1 MNAYLNP
8 RFGGGLGVRMKIRA
22 KLLLGVTI
30 SLILIVALIFYVIYL
45 KNNYRPNE
53 FSSDFALSII
63 ASLIGVL
70 IGALLAIII
79 GIFVVNPYVKY
90 REEQRFKP
98 LRGPLLVFWDHTLT
112 LYTLSVLSGL
122 KCPKEVA
129 PIISDAFGELTLKV
143 DSRAEKKKL
152 VEIKKWLSKFDREE
166 ISLPHSTNTFE
177 ESLKELKD
185 FIDRMHTTLVALP
198 YLFKETPE
206 IAVGIEIL
214 LGNLLS
220 GLQMIE
226 YKHETEGKLVITKL
240 DFYSTAIIK
249 NTAHDALLLVGQI
262 REFLDKD

>member
-1 MNAYLNP
+1 
-8 RFGGGLGVRMKIRA
+8 MKRRT
-22 KLLLGVTI
+22 KFLLGVTVGSI
-30 SLILIVALIFYVIYL
+30 LIITLILSVCWLH
-45 KNNYRPNE
+45 KNYHPNE
-53 FSSDFALSII
+53 FSSDFALSMI
-63 ASLIGVL
+63 ASLIGVI
-70 IGALLAIII
+70 IGALLAIFI

-143 DSRAEKKKL
+143 DSRAGKKKL

-166 ISLPHSTNTFE
+166 ISLLHSTNTFE

-226 YKHETEGKLVITKL
+226 YKHEKKGKIVITKL

-249 NTAHDALLLVGQI
+249 NTAHDALLLVGRI
-262 REFLDKD
+262 REFLHED